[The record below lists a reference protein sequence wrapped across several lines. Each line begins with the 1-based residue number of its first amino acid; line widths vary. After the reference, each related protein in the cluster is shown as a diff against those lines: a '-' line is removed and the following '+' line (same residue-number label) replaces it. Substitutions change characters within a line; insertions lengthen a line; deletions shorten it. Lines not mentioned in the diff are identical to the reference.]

1 MSRREK
7 RVLTIP
13 PGPSFL
19 KTLVVALFDGRLLP
33 GFTYNPDRPETLAD
47 VTIFVPTR
55 RSARVLR
62 SEFSSLI
69 TGRSA
74 ILPVIRP
81 LGETD
86 DDSGF
91 FDAAMPERLDLL
103 PPIGSVPAALELA
116 RLIEAWRN
124 RLPKSVVDLH
134 EGAPVI
140 APASAADAVW
150 LARELL
156 KLIGEMET
164 AEANWDAL
172 LDLNPDDYAAW
183 WQLTLEFLKI
193 AHVYW
198 PARLG
203 ELNASSPS
211 RHRNA
216 ILSAEAE
223 RLARGG
229 HKGPVIV
236 AGSTGSLPATARLIN
251 AVAGLENGAVVLPGL
266 DKDMPRDHW
275 DQLLLPSLKP
285 DALPDPTL
293 FGHPQYG
300 LARLLAILQ
309 VHRDDVEEVAKPDS
323 SIFVRNRAV
332 SMALAPSQMTDHW
345 PAMKADLGANKTA
358 DAFASVS
365 LIEAPNERVEAS
377 AIAIALKLALDEA
390 ESPDS
395 QVALITPDRELARRV
410 VSELE
415 RFGIEADDS
424 AGLPLSSTPQ
434 GTLLKLVLEATLLPG
449 DPVAV
454 MSLLKHPLMRLGLSA
469 ADVGLCARLLEIHA
483 LRGGTGAV
491 DISALGP
498 LLAAQ
503 IEARAENRHLPAWQA
518 PLVPDD
524 RSAVED
530 FTNRLS
536 TAVEPLVAA
545 LGRSGRDMRSPAR
558 TLARIGSGQ
567 WAELTG
573 RVLEA
578 IATDEDGS
586 LAALWDTEAGAALA
600 DLLSGVMESSEG
612 LQLTGPDWAGVADAL
627 VSGAGV
633 KPKAMSHPR
642 VFIWGTQEAR
652 QQHVDTVVIGGLNE
666 GAWPQQQA
674 VNPFLSRAM
683 KMALGLEPPE
693 RRTGQI
699 AHDFVMASGL
709 PRVIYSRALR
719 AGGAPSVASRFLQRV
734 LAITGP
740 AVASEMRARGS
751 IYLAYADLIDEGERQ
766 KPAERPEP
774 KPDPALIPNRY
785 SFSEAGRLRRDP
797 YAIYARRILRL
808 DPVKPF
814 NTDPGPA
821 ERGTLYHGI
830 VEAFIKQKI
839 DPASPEAWDLMMRLT
854 DEAFDKAELPSHIA
868 ATWRPRFEETARAFL
883 QQFEIPRQSL
893 IRSSYT
899 EARALMT
906 LEGGFELSGIADR
919 IDIMNGGEAD
929 IIDYKTGSSPSM
941 KQARTLLDPQLSL
954 EAAALKAGGFKDAG
968 ARDPGDLLY
977 VRLRPGD
984 KFQVDKIN
992 GDPESSRSK
1001 TPPKTTKE
1009 LAEDATRELTKLLTL
1024 LKSGKRG
1031 FLSRVIPD
1039 SAATDG
1045 DYDHLARTAEW
1056 ATAEGDADGEGGLD
1070 G

>member
-1 MSRREK
+1 MANPSK
-7 RVLTIP
+7 RILTIP

-19 KTLVVALFDGRLLP
+19 KTLVAALFDGRLLP
-33 GFTYNPDRPETLAD
+33 GFTYSPDRPEALAD

-69 TGRSA
+69 AGRSA

-236 AGSTGSLPATARLIN
+236 AGSTGSLPATARLIS
-251 AVAGLENGAVVLPGL
+251 AVAGLDNGAVVLPGL
-266 DKDMPRDHW
+266 DKEMPRDHW
-275 DQLLLPSLKP
+275 EQLLLPSLKP
-285 DALPDPTL
+285 DAPPDPTL

-300 LARLLAILQ
+300 LARLLTILQ
-309 VHRDDVEEVAKPDS
+309 VHRDDVEEVADPDAD
-323 SIFVRNRAV
+323 IFVRNRAI

-345 PAMKADLGANKTA
+345 PAMKAELGAEKTA
-358 DAFASVS
+358 HAFASVS
-365 LIEAPNERVEAS
+365 LIEAPNERAEAS
-377 AIAIALKLALDEA
+377 AIAIALKLALDGA
-390 ESPDS
+390 ENPES

-434 GTLLKLVLEATLLPG
+434 GTLLKLALEATLFPG

-469 ADVGLCARLLEIHA
+469 GAVDRCARLLEIHA
-483 LRGGTGAV
+483 LRGGTRAI

-503 IEARAENRHLPAWQA
+503 IEARADNRHPPAWQA
-518 PLVPDD
+518 PLTLED
-524 RSAVED
+524 RQAAED
-530 FTNRLS
+530 FASRLS
-536 TAVEPLVAA
+536 RAVEPLVSA
-545 LGRSGRDMRSPAR
+545 LGKSGSDGRSFAR
-558 TLARIGSGQ
+558 LASAH

-573 RVLEA
+573 RVLET
-578 IATDEDGS
+578 IAADEEGG
-586 LAALWDTEAGAALA
+586 LAALWDTEAGEALA
-600 DLLSGVMESSEG
+600 DLLSGVMESPEG
-612 LQLTGPDWAGVADAL
+612 LQLTGPEWVGVADAL

-652 QQHVDTVVIGGLNE
+652 QQHVDLVVIGGLNE

-719 AGGAPSVASRFLQRV
+719 ASGAPSVASRFLQRV
-734 LAITGP
+734 LAIAGP
-740 AVASEMRARGS
+740 PVAADMRARGS
-751 IYLAYADLIDEGERQ
+751 IYLSYAELIDEGERQ

-839 DPASPEAWDLMMRLT
+839 DPASAEAWDLMMRLT
-854 DEAFDKAELPSHIA
+854 DEAFDKAELPPHVA

-899 EARALMT
+899 EARALMP

-929 IIDYKTGSSPSM
+929 IIDYKTGSSPSL
-941 KQARTLLDPQLSL
+941 KQARTLLDPQLPL

-968 ARDPGDLLY
+968 AREPGDLLY

-992 GDPESSRSK
+992 GDPETSRSK
-1001 TPPKTTKE
+1001 TPPKTTPE

-1024 LKSGKRG
+1024 LKSGQRG

-1039 SAATDG
+1039 SAAADG

-1056 ATAEGDADGEGGLD
+1056 ATADGDADSEGGLD